1 MLGRKRERRPFE
13 HVVELDIGG
22 FLRKRRKMHRLT
34 LCQLR
39 RTYKALQVMDIPWM
53 YMITR
58 SPTTSP
64 PALSMTL
71 PVVSLL
77 RGIYLVL
84 LRLVSV
90 NDVGDVK
97 VAAAVDSAA
106 AFLAVR
112 LI

>member
-1 MLGRKRERRPFE
+1 MSAKTIGKGEEGTYERVLGGKSVCWAESASAG
-13 HVVELDIGG
+13 LSNMSLNLIS
-22 FLRKRRKMHRLT
+22 
-34 LCQLR
+34 
-39 RTYKALQVMDIPWM
+39 ALQVMDIPWM

-71 PVVSLL
+71 PVVALL

>member
-58 SPTTSP
+58 SSSTSP

-71 PVVSLL
+71 PVVALL
-77 RGIYLVL
+77 WGIYLIS
-84 LRLVSV
+84 LRLEAV

-97 VAAAVDSAA
+97 VAAGDGSAA

-112 LI
+112 LR

>member
-1 MLGRKRERRPFE
+1 
-13 HVVELDIGG
+13 
-22 FLRKRRKMHRLT
+22 
-34 LCQLR
+34 
-39 RTYKALQVMDIPWM
+39 
-53 YMITR
+53 
-58 SPTTSP
+58 
-64 PALSMTL
+64 MTL
-71 PVVSLL
+71 PVVALL